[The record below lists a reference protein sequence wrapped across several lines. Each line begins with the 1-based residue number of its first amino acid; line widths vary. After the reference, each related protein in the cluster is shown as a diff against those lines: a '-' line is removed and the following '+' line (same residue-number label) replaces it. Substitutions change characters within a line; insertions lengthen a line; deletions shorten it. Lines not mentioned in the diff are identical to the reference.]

1 MFSRLT
7 RLSFASLAFAS
18 LGLAAAL
25 SGAAV
30 AQTRP
35 EPPKGDWQVTTGALV
50 GYAPAYEGADKY
62 KVMPLPLIDVVW
74 RDRVFLSTMNGLGAW
89 AYRADGFSIGGAI
102 GYEFGRDESLDRSE
116 LDGLGDVDAA
126 AQARLLAE
134 YRTGPFRLDAAL
146 ARALGGSDG
155 TTLRIGASM
164 GYPINDKLR
173 LMPGIAAVW
182 ADENYMDAY
191 FGVTAAQSALS
202 RARLGTAAG
211 KSQFEAKS
219 GVKNVD
225 LSLMASYSLTQNWM
239 LRGGGGVRF
248 LVGDAADSPIS
259 KRDTAPFVNLGLA
272 YRW

>member
-1 MFSRLT
+1 MFSCLC
-7 RLSFASLAFAS
+7 RLSLISLSFV
-18 LGLAAAL
+18 AAL
-25 SGAAV
+25 ASAAI

-35 EPPKGDWQVTTGALV
+35 EAPKGDWQVSTGALV

-62 KVMPLPLIDVVW
+62 KVMALPLIDVTW
-74 RDRVFLSTMNGLGAW
+74 RERVFLSTMNGLGAW
-89 AYRADGFSIGGAI
+89 AYRHNGFSVGGAL

-134 YRTGPFRLDAAL
+134 YRRGPLRLDAAL

-155 TTLRIGASM
+155 TTLRVGASM
-164 GYPINDKLR
+164 AYPLGDKLR

-211 KSQFEAKS
+211 KSRFDAKA

-225 LSLMASYSLTQNWM
+225 LTLMAMYPLTQNWM
-239 LRGGGGVRF
+239 LRGGGGLRF

-259 KRDTAPFVNLGLA
+259 KRDTAPFANLGLA
-272 YRW
+272 YLW

>member
-1 MFSRLT
+1 MFSRLCH
-7 RLSFASLAFAS
+7 LSLAM
-18 LGLAAAL
+18 LGLVAAF
-25 SGAAV
+25 SSAV
-30 AQTRP
+30 GAQTRP
-35 EPPKGDWQVTTGALV
+35 EPPKGDWQVSAGALV

-62 KVMPLPLIDVVW
+62 KVTPLPLIDVVW
-74 RDRVFLSTMNGLGAW
+74 RDRVFLNTMSGLGAW
-89 AYRADGFSIGGAI
+89 AYRHNGFRIGGAL

-134 YRTGPFRLDAAL
+134 YRTGRLRFDAAL

-155 TTLRIGASM
+155 TTLRVAASVA
-164 GYPINDKLR
+164 YPLNDKLR
-173 LMPGIAAVW
+173 LMPSISAVW

-202 RARLGTAAG
+202 QARLGTAAG
-211 KSQFEAKS
+211 KSQFDAKS

-225 LSLMASYSLTQNWM
+225 LSLMAMYSLTPNWS

-259 KRDTAPFVNLGLA
+259 KRDTAPFANLGLA

>member
-1 MFSRLT
+1 MFARFI
-7 RLSFASLAFAS
+7 RLSFVSLGFVAAFA
-18 LGLAAAL
+18 GAAA
-25 SGAAV
+25 

-50 GYAPAYEGADKY
+50 GFAPAYEGSDKY

-74 RDRVFLSTMNGLGAW
+74 RERVFLSTMNGLGAW
-89 AYRADGFSIGGAI
+89 AFKHNGFSIGGAL
-102 GYEFGRDESLDRSE
+102 GYEFGRDESLDRDE
-116 LDGLGDVDAA
+116 LAGLGDVDAA

-134 YRTGPFRLDAAL
+134 YRTGPFRLDAVL

-155 TTLRIGASM
+155 TTLRIGAGM
-164 GYPINDKLR
+164 AYPINDKLR
-173 LMPGIAAVW
+173 LMPGISAVW

-191 FGVTAAQSALS
+191 FGVTAAQSANS
-202 RARLGTAAG
+202 RARLGAAAG
-211 KSQFEAKS
+211 KSQFDAKS

-225 LSLMASYSLTQNWM
+225 LSLMAMYALTPNWG

-248 LVGDAADSPIS
+248 LLGDAADSPLS
-259 KRDTAPFVNLGLA
+259 KRDTAPFANLGLA